1 MGRHP
6 LTGAEPPR
14 RYLEDGKSYSLGVMS
29 ARRALAVVITLL
41 AVAACANPAPKP
53 AATPTPGRLAPALVQ
68 VENAPDSRPHSG
80 LQKAEI
86 VYEYLTE
93 GGITRFTAIYLKPS
107 GSEKV
112 GPVRSARLVSLRLV
126 RSYQGVLFYS
136 GASDHVLGQINDT
149 HVPALDENSDGGKYM
164 SRDPSRQA
172 PHNLYTSG
180 DQLKAGLDKVN
191 AKVIY
196 QLPAHGEPAGQG
208 DPVQGLSFDQTFAH
222 PVKYAYSAA
231 DKTYTY
237 TTDTG
242 VETDQANGNQP
253 LKISNVVLLQVAH
266 HAAGYT
272 EDVRGE
278 QGIDFDLQGT
288 GTADVYTRGM
298 HFTASW
304 DLSTPDRPLRLVGA
318 DGKDLTLP
326 AGLTWVNLVDPG
338 TKPATS

>member
-1 MGRHP
+1 MILQLHVEGR
-6 LTGAEPPR
+6 T
-14 RYLEDGKSYSLGVMS
+14 SYSLVVMS
-29 ARRALAVVITLL
+29 ARRALAVAVSLL
-41 AVAACANPAPKP
+41 AVAACANQSSKPAP
-53 AATPTPGRLAPALVQ
+53 TPTPGRQAPALVQ
-68 VENAPDSRPHSG
+68 VENAPDSRPQSG
-80 LQKAEI
+80 LQKADV

-93 GGITRFTAIYLKPS
+93 GGISRFTAIYLKPS
-107 GSEKV
+107 GGEKI
-112 GPVRSARLVSLRLV
+112 GPVRSARLVALRLV
-126 RSYQGVLFYS
+126 KSYQGVLFYS
-136 GASDHVLGQINDT
+136 GASNHVLGIIKDT
-149 HVPALDENSDGGKYM
+149 DVPALDENSDGGKYM
-164 SRDPSRQA
+164 SRDSSRQA

-180 DQLKAGLDKVN
+180 DQLKAGLDRVK
-191 AKVIY
+191 AKVTY
-196 QLPAHGEPAGQG
+196 QLPAAGEPAGQG
-208 DPVQGLSFDQTFAH
+208 DPVQGISFDQTFAH